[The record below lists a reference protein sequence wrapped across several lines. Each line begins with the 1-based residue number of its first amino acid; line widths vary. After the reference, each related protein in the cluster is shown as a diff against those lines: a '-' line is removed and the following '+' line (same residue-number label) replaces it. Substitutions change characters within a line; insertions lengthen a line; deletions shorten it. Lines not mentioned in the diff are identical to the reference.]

1 MDVLKMDGVSSIAL
15 TVFYLKFTRYT
26 LSMWLP
32 MYLTKGMG
40 YSIVDAGWISSA
52 FQFGGVFGSPIVGYI
67 VDRSTSSKYEVHAFV
82 SH

>member
-1 MDVLKMDGVSSIAL
+1 MDGVSSIAL

-52 FQFGGVFGSPIVGYI
+52 FQFGGVFGSPMVGYI
-67 VDRSTSSKYEVHAFV
+67 VDRSSNKYEL
-82 SH
+82 